1 MEEKKKD
8 GRGGARPGAG
18 RPHVPK
24 EESKERPRVGTRAWP
39 EEWALIMR
47 YVRAVRK
54 EPALAEKAVER
65 LEVQLEKKQ
74 EKEADNEKKRR

>member
-1 MEEKKKD
+1 VEEKKKD

-18 RPHVPK
+18 RPRITK

-47 YVRAVRK
+47 YVKAIRK

-65 LEVQLEKKQ
+65 LEDQIEKKQ
-74 EKEADNEKKRR
+74 EKEGEHGEKRR

>member
-1 MEEKKKD
+1 MEKKKKD

-18 RPHVPK
+18 RPRVPK

-39 EEWALIMR
+39 EEWSLIMR
-47 YVRAVRK
+47 YVKAVRK

-65 LEVQLEKKQ
+65 LEAQIAKKH
-74 EKEADNEKKRR
+74 EKEIEHGKKRR

>member
-8 GRGGARPGAG
+8 GRGGARPGSG
-18 RPHVPK
+18 RPRVPK

-47 YVRAVRK
+47 YVKAVRK
-54 EPALAEKAVER
+54 EPTLAEKAVER
-65 LEVQLEKKQ
+65 LEAQIVKRR
-74 EKEADNEKKRR
+74 EKENEHGKKRR

>member
-8 GRGGARPGAG
+8 SRGGARPGAG
-18 RPHVPK
+18 RPRVPK

-47 YVRAVRK
+47 YVKAVRK
-54 EPALAEKAVER
+54 DPTLAEKAVER
-65 LEVQLEKKQ
+65 LEAQIVKKR
-74 EKEADNEKKRR
+74 EKENEHGKKRR

>member
-18 RPHVPK
+18 RPRVPK

-47 YVRAVRK
+47 YVKAVRK
-54 EPALAEKAVER
+54 EPVLAEKAIVR
-65 LEVQLEKKQ
+65 LETQI
-74 EKEADNEKKRR
+74 EKKREKEEEYDKKRR